1 MHKCKSLAALF
12 LTVTMILVFAVPVF
26 AAENRASEYIETYK
40 VNIDKSENTVNL
52 RVYISGAICAS
63 PQKIGVQTIV
73 IQESTNGYSGWRTMD
88 TLTSSA
94 NPTFMSSGTRYNET
108 LDVYN
113 GTSGMWYRCIV
124 TIYAGGTYSGDSRT
138 ETTSAVQI

>member
-52 RVYISGAICAS
+52 RVYISGAIWCFA
-63 PQKIGVQTIV
+63 PKNRRADHCYPRIYKRLLRLENYGYTYVQ
-73 IQESTNGYSGWRTMD
+73 R
-88 TLTSSA
+88 
-94 NPTFMSSGTRYNET
+94 
-108 LDVYN
+108 
-113 GTSGMWYRCIV
+113 
-124 TIYAGGTYSGDSRT
+124 
-138 ETTSAVQI
+138 